1 MPFGF
6 GPVKQ
11 GDRAYFDADPV
22 ASTAIPVN
30 RNFCPVDAQLLR
42 RLNRSPNIMSLMLVN
57 YGSFFLEVWI
67 NRQDNLT
74 YSYWEGLVY

>member
-22 ASTAIPVN
+22 ASAAIPVN
-30 RNFCPVDAQLLR
+30 RHFCPVNAQFLR
-42 RLNRSPNIMSLMLVN
+42 GLNRSPNVMSLVLVN

-74 YSYWEGLVY
+74 YSYWGGLVY